1 MARQASSTVLAVF
14 TFAVA
19 SSVTI
24 GGIIYDASGWKGMSV
39 FHTICQVGSV
49 RVNCSGFLKLDS

>member
-1 MARQASSTVLAVF
+1 MLAVF